1 MNDNTSNICNNIQSV
16 ACRLASTGARN
27 QHTGMKELLVYGISG
42 VASLFIFGYCV
53 HIFVGGLVSE
63 QTEIILIAAVVTLG
77 AAAIAWLAW
86 DTIRRS
92 R

>member
-1 MNDNTSNICNNIQSV
+1 MLRNAIQDT
-16 ACRLASTGARN
+16 AMHLL
-27 QHTGMKELLVYGISG
+27 KEILVYGISA

-63 QTEIILIAAVVTLG
+63 QTEIILIIAVVLLC
-77 AAAIAWLAW
+77 AAAMAYFVW
-86 DTIRRS
+86 DTMRRS

>member
-1 MNDNTSNICNNIQSV
+1 MKKQ
-16 ACRLASTGARN
+16 ACILNHHIHYASMKERI
-27 QHTGMKELLVYGISG
+27 KELLVYGISG
-42 VASLFIFGYCV
+42 IACLFIFGYCV

-63 QTEIILIAAVVTLG
+63 QTEIILIAAMVMTG
-77 AAAIAWLAW
+77 AAVIAYFVW

>member
-1 MNDNTSNICNNIQSV
+1 
-16 ACRLASTGARN
+16 
-27 QHTGMKELLVYGISG
+27 MKELLVYGTSG
-42 VASLFIFGYCV
+42 IASLFIFGYCV

-63 QTEIILIAAVVTLG
+63 QTEIILIGAVVTLG

-86 DTIRRS
+86 DTLRRS

>member
-1 MNDNTSNICNNIQSV
+1 
-16 ACRLASTGARN
+16 
-27 QHTGMKELLVYGISG
+27 MKELLVYGVSG

-63 QTEIILIAAVVTLG
+63 QTEKMLIIVVVLIG
-77 AAAIAWLAW
+77 AAAIGYFVW